1 MNRLLITPQEVLDRA
16 FCSGEYLPP
25 ERISEELIL
34 AATERYIRPVTGVR
48 LLEAMASG
56 AHADLKS
63 DLLLP
68 ALALGI
74 RMLLVPELG
83 LQVGACGL
91 AAASGAGWRS
101 ADAQNVSRAEKS
113 LKVRL
118 KTLLGRLSD
127 ELERRREEIPE
138 YDSGQNILNRCR
150 IYGDLVQIL

>member
-63 DLLLP
+63 DFLLP

-74 RMLLVPELG
+74 RRLLVPELG

-91 AAASGAGWRS
+91 AAAS
-101 ADAQNVSRAEKS
+101 
-113 LKVRL
+113 
-118 KTLLGRLSD
+118 
-127 ELERRREEIPE
+127 
-138 YDSGQNILNRCR
+138 
-150 IYGDLVQIL
+150 

>member
-63 DLLLP
+63 DFLLP
-68 ALALGI
+68 ALCLFLKI
-74 RMLLVPELG
+74 RAQRVKK
-83 LQVGACGL
+83 LQVHFYRGEYIAVDL
-91 AAASGAGWRS
+91 AAGTLAEYLVYRVAEIYIKS
-101 ADAQNVSRAEKS
+101 AFRFDK
-113 LKVRL
+113 
-118 KTLLGRLSD
+118 LLGALLRGFAL
-127 ELERRREEIPE
+127 
-138 YDSGQNILNRCR
+138 
-150 IYGDLVQIL
+150 